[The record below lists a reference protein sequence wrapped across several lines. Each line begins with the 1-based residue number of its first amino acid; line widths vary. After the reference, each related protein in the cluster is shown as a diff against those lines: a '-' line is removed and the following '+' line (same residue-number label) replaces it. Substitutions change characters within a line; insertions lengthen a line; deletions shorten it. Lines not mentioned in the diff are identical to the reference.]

1 MDDMSNLLLILG
13 DPTDA
18 KVIREAFA
26 RTKDTRYAVECVRTL
41 SEGIERLN
49 KTGID
54 AVLLDLDLP
63 DSQGIETLDKLLLA
77 VPGVPV
83 LIISD
88 SDDEDLARQAVK
100 RGAQDYLLK
109 GHLDG
114 YSLTQ
119 ALRAIIARRT
129 LEEALFVERER
140 AQVTLD
146 SIGDAVLSTDV
157 AGNVTYLNLVA
168 ETMTGWGRQEATGR
182 RLTEVFRII
191 DGETRD
197 TSRNPMEQALQENK
211 TVGLTVNCILIRRDG
226 REFAIADSAAPI
238 HDREGKVTGA
248 VIVFRDVSEVR
259 AMALQ
264 MSHSAQHDVLTN
276 LPNRMLLNDRL
287 THAIAIARRKGT
299 QLAVLFLDLDR
310 FKHINDSLGH
320 AIGDQLLQSVA
331 KCLGNCARA
340 SDTVSRQGGDEFIV
354 LLSDIECT
362 EDAALSARRM
372 IAAMTAPH
380 CVANHDLRITLSI
393 GISVF
398 PNDGED
404 AETLIKSA
412 DAAMYHAK
420 EGGRNNYQFFKQDMN
435 VRAVE
440 RQSIESS
447 LRHAV
452 ERNEFVL
459 HYQPKINLA
468 SGAITGVEALLRWR
482 HPGRG
487 LLSPAQFV
495 PIAEDCG
502 LILSIGQWV
511 LREACSRARAWI
523 DAGLPP
529 TPVAVNISAIEFRS
543 KDFAES
549 VRTILEETRLEP
561 RYLELELTESVLMQ
575 HAESSVSALKALKE
589 MGVQLAVDDFGT
601 GYSSL
606 SYLQEFPIDVLK
618 VDHSFVHEISS
629 DMDDAAIVRAV
640 ISMGKSLN
648 LRVIAEGVETREQ
661 LAFLQNQRCDE
672 GQGYYFSRPVMAGQ
686 LATLLKSGFSENI
699 LNQYTA

>member
-1 MDDMSNLLLILG
+1 MDDMGNLLLIAG
-13 DPTDA
+13 DLADA
-18 KVIREAFA
+18 NVIREAFA
-26 RTKDTRYAVECVRTL
+26 RTKDQRYTIKSVRTL

-109 GHLDG
+109 GHLDS

-119 ALRAIIARRT
+119 ALRSMIARRT
-129 LEEALFVERER
+129 LEEALFVEKER

-182 RLTEVFRII
+182 RFSEVFRII
-191 DGETRD
+191 DGETRE

-276 LPNRMLLNDRL
+276 LPNRVLLSDRL
-287 THAIAIARRKGT
+287 THAIAIARRRGT

-320 AIGDQLLQSVA
+320 AVGDKLLQSVA
-331 KCLGNCARA
+331 KCLEDCVRA
-340 SDTVSRQGGDEFIV
+340 SDTVSRQGGDEFVV
-354 LLSDIECT
+354 LLSDVECE
-362 EDAALSARRM
+362 EDATLSARRM

-380 CVANHDLRITLSI
+380 CVAEHDLRMTVSI
-393 GISVF
+393 GISIF

-412 DAAMYHAK
+412 DTAMYHAK

-435 VRAVE
+435 VRAIE

-468 SGAITGVEALLRWR
+468 SGASTGVEALLRWR
-482 HPGRG
+482 HPQRG
-487 LLSPAQFV
+487 LLRPAQFV

-511 LREACSRARAWI
+511 LREACSQARAWI
-523 DAGLPP
+523 DAGLQP

-543 KDFAES
+543 KDFAEG
-549 VRTILEETRLEP
+549 VRTILEETRLGA

-575 HAESSVSALKALKE
+575 HAESSALALKALKD

-606 SYLQEFPIDVLK
+606 SYLREFPIDILK
-618 VDHSFVHEISS
+618 VDQSFVHEIMA
-629 DMDDAAIVRAV
+629 DLDNAAIVRAV

-648 LRVIAEGVETREQ
+648 QRVIAEGVETREQ
-661 LAFLQNQRCDE
+661 LAFLRDQRCDE
-672 GQGYYFSRPVMAGQ
+672 GQGYYFGHPMMPGQ
-686 LATLLKSGFSENI
+686 FAALLRSGLSENI
-699 LNQYTA
+699 LNQYIA